1 MDNPQPKNRPRR
13 VLIASVNPLFGK
25 GLRKLLQE
33 KWGHQVEIVGLMSS
47 MADTITAM
55 DDLEPDLVVLDYD
68 DKTINREEFLSHF
81 MAGDR
86 TMQAMLVS
94 LKSSG
99 AVVVY
104 DRKSLSS
111 SEAEDWL
118 YLPWLSD
125 NK

>member
-1 MDNPQPKNRPRR
+1 MVNPRSKNRPRR

-25 GLRKLLQE
+25 GLEKLLKE
-33 KWGHQVEIVGLMSS
+33 KWGRQVEIVGLMSS
-47 MADTITAM
+47 MAETISAM
-55 DDLEPDLVVLDYD
+55 DEMEPDLVVLDYD
-68 DKTINREEFLSHF
+68 DETINREEFLGHF

-86 TMQAMLVS
+86 TMQVMLVS

-111 SEAEDWL
+111 SEVEDWL
-118 YLPWLSD
+118 NLPWLSD
-125 NK
+125 SK